1 MPGQQENFMGGKNR
15 EQREIAR
22 LEKASAFHNHKYYF
36 AILIVVLTIVYI
48 VDELTSSVRGAVD
61 SFTICDL
68 FHTTFGTPE
77 YDKASGTLGL
87 VTTACYLIYL
97 VSPFYKSLAD
107 KYGRRLFLIINTLG
121 MGVGMLVSVLSRNIA
136 LYLAGVVIMTFFT
149 PNDVQVIYLMECAPK
164 QHRGKLCSITK
175 GIALISVSLLG
186 LGVKLFVSR
195 DDPSTWR
202 NVYIIPII
210 LAFVIG
216 IAAIFFV
223 KETPVFTQKRLA
235 YLKAGEAERKA
246 MDEAEKAAAE
256 QENKN
261 NGVIC
266 AFRFIFRNRQTRY
279 IAIVALLMAFA
290 TGYTGKY
297 QNMIEVG
304 VAKGAI
310 TSDGADLILMFYP
323 LINGIFT
330 LFGGFLTDTLGRKR
344 SALILGLWAALGLG
358 VFAWGCSAELSPWIT
373 GFAYGFSIAGL
384 WSISD
389 MIYFVI
395 TSESSPT
402 EIRASVVGS
411 MQLLGM
417 VGTGLNMVYNNVVTM
432 IAGSMNLPFVLTASY
447 LPLMAISLI
456 IMMWKVKET
465 KDVDLDNVRADAL

>member
-1 MPGQQENFMGGKNR
+1 MNSKTR

-22 LEKASAFHNHKYYF
+22 LEKAQKFHNAKNYF
-36 AILIVVLTIVYI
+36 IILIIVLTVVYI
-48 VDELTSSVRGAVD
+48 VDELASNIRGTVA

-68 FHTTFGTPE
+68 FNTTFGTPE
-77 YDKASGTLGL
+77 YDKASGTMDL

-97 VSPFYKSLAD
+97 VSPFYKALAD

-121 MGVGMLVSVLSRNIA
+121 MGVGMLISIISHNIA
-136 LYLAGVVIMTFFT
+136 LYLVGVVLMTFFT

-164 QHRGKLCSITK
+164 QHRAKLCSITK

-186 LGVKLFVSR
+186 LLVKLFVDR
-195 DDPSTWR
+195 DNPGTWR
-202 NVYIIPII
+202 NVYILPII

-216 IAAIFFV
+216 IAAIFLV
-223 KETPVFTQKRLA
+223 KETPVFTKKRLE
-235 YLKAGEAERKA
+235 YLKAGAEERKA
-246 MDEAEKAAAE
+246 LDAADEAEAAKE
-256 QENKN
+256 QSVSVL
-261 NGVIC
+261 G
-266 AFRFIFRNRQTRY
+266 AFKYIFKTKQTRY
-279 IAIVALLMAFA
+279 IAIVAVLLAFA
-290 TGYTGKY
+290 TGYTGKF

-304 VAKGAI
+304 VARGAI
-310 TSDGADLILMFYP
+310 TASGSETILMFYP

-330 LFGGFLTDTLGRKR
+330 LIGGFLTDALGRKK

-358 VFAWGCSAELSPWIT
+358 VFAWGCSADLNPYIT

-395 TSESSPT
+395 TSESTPT

-417 VGTGLNMVYNNVVTM
+417 VGTGLNMVYNGVVTL
-432 IAGSMNLPFVLTASY
+432 IAGSMNLPFVLTVSY
-447 LPLMAISLI
+447 LPLMAIALF

-465 KDVDLDNVRADAL
+465 KDVDLDNIIMN

>member
-1 MPGQQENFMGGKNR
+1 MEKSNR
-15 EQREIAR
+15 EQREIAK
-22 LEKASAFHNHKYYF
+22 LEKEQKFHNAKNYF
-36 AILIVVLTIVYI
+36 IILVIVLTVVYI
-48 VDELTSSVRGAVD
+48 VDELASNVRGTVS

-68 FHTTFGTPE
+68 FNTTFGSPE
-77 YDKASGTLGL
+77 YDKASGTLDL
-87 VTTACYLIYL
+87 VTMAGYLIYL

-121 MGVGMLVSVLSRNIA
+121 MGVGMLVSIISHNIP
-136 LYLAGVVIMTFFT
+136 LYILGTVIMTFFT
-149 PNDVQVIYLMECAPK
+149 PNDVQVIYIMECAPK
-164 QHRGKLCSITK
+164 QHRAKLCSITK

-186 LGVKLFVSR
+186 LLVKMFVDR
-195 DDPSTWR
+195 DNPGTWR
-202 NVYIIPII
+202 YVYLAPTI

-216 IAAIFFV
+216 LLAIFLV
-223 KETPVFTQKRLA
+223 KETPVFTKQRLE
-235 YLKAGEAERKA
+235 YLKSSEEERRAKDA
-246 MDEAEKAAAE
+246 AQKAA
-256 QENKN
+256 QENEQN
-261 NGVIC
+261 VSVMG
-266 AFRFIFRNRQTRY
+266 AFKYIFSNKQTRF
-279 IAIVALLMAFA
+279 IAIVAILMAIS
-290 TGYTGKY
+290 TGYTGKF

-310 TSDGADLILMFYP
+310 TESGSEIILMFYP

-330 LFGGFLTDTLGRKR
+330 LFGGFLTDALGRKK

-358 VFAWGCSAELSPWIT
+358 VFAWGCSAELNPYIT

-395 TSESSPT
+395 TSESTPT
-402 EIRASVVGS
+402 GIRASVVGS

-417 VGTGLNMVYNNVVTM
+417 FGTGLNMAYNALVTM
-432 IAGSMNLPFVLTASY
+432 IAGSMNLPFVLTVSY

-465 KDVDLDNVRADAL
+465 KDVDLDNVQVNAL